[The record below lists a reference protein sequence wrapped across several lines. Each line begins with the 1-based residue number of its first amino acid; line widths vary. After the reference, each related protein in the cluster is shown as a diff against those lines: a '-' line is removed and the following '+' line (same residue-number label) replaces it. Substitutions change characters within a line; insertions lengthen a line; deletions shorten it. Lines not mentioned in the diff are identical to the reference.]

1 MCRVNKHRQKN
12 CAKEQQLNS
21 ATKIRLSTNLLNSW
35 YTILNQFSIG
45 KNPSEVICN
54 GR

>member
-12 CAKEQQLNS
+12 CAKERQLNS
-21 ATKIRLSTNLLNSW
+21 ATKIDLSIDLINSW

>member
-1 MCRVNKHRQKN
+1 MCRIDKHSQKK

-21 ATKIRLSTNLLNSW
+21 ATKIDLSIDLLNSC
-35 YTILNQFSIG
+35 YSILNQFSIG